1 MKAHEMKKSI
11 LIVDDEKAARYG
23 MRMALEKDG
32 YDVLEAGDS
41 FSAFEMIK
49 AENPPLVFL
58 DVNMPRVSG
67 IQVLEEINCLSNP
80 PMVVI
85 VTAYGSERIAVDAM
99 KKGAYDYVSKPFEI
113 DELRL
118 IAKNI
123 FEKHSLQEENAR
135 LRLEID
141 RLESMGEIIG
151 KSRGVRDVYNRI
163 EKVGPSDV
171 TVLIQGESG
180 SGKELVAK
188 EIHKKST
195 RRDNS
200 MVIMNCAAL
209 PETLIESELFGHEKG
224 AFTGAAER
232 RLGKFELADQG
243 TIFLDEVGDMSPNT
257 QAKVLRILQEQS
269 FERLGGTETLH
280 VDVRL
285 ISATHKDLLREIK
298 EGRFREDLYYRLKV
312 VEILLPP
319 LRDRREDIILL
330 TEKFI
335 PFYAAKHKKSVKSI
349 SKETAK
355 VFMRYNW
362 PGNIRQLQ
370 NEIESAIVMA
380 SGETLET
387 DDFSDEIKNAN
398 PNSGTFGNID
408 YSLPFRDAK
417 RIAVESFERDYVS
430 RKLKENNGNISK
442 AAEELGM
449 HRQSLQQKIK
459 ELNMKKECDIDEK

>member
-1 MKAHEMKKSI
+1 MNKHI

-32 YDVLEAGDS
+32 YDVLEADDGA
-41 FSAFEMIK
+41 SAFDIIK
-49 AENPPLVFL
+49 AKNPPLVFL

-67 IQVLEEINCLSNP
+67 IQVLEEINRLSDP

-113 DELRL
+113 DELRQ

-135 LRLEID
+135 LRMEIN

-151 KSRGVRDVYNRI
+151 KSRGVKDVFNRI

-171 TVLIQGESG
+171 TVLIKGESG

-188 EIHKKST
+188 EIHKRSSRK
-195 RRDNS
+195 DNP

-224 AFTGAAER
+224 AFTGASER
-232 RLGKFELADQG
+232 RSGKFELADRG

-257 QAKVLRILQEQS
+257 QSKVLRVLQEQS
-269 FERLGGTETLH
+269 FERLGGIETLH

-285 ISATHKDLLREIK
+285 ISATHKDLLYEIK

-319 LRDRREDIILL
+319 LRARREDIVLL
-330 TEKFI
+330 ADRFI
-335 PFYAAKHKKSVKSI
+335 PFYAAKHKKNVQSI

-355 VFMRYNW
+355 IFMRYNW
-362 PGNIRQLQ
+362 PGNVRQLQ
-370 NEIESAIVMA
+370 NEIESAVVMA
-380 SGETLET
+380 GGETLEI
-387 DDFSDEIKNAN
+387 DDFSDEIKN
-398 PNSGTFGNID
+398 SDTGSTSFVNID
-408 YSLPFRDAK
+408 YGLPFRDAK
-417 RIAVESFERDYVS
+417 KIAVESFERDFVS
-430 RKLKENNGNISK
+430 RKLKENEGNISK
-442 AAEELGM
+442 TAEDLGM
-449 HRQSLQQKIK
+449 HRQSLQQKIR
-459 ELNMKKECDIDEK
+459 ELDMKKECDDL